1 MNFSACGREPCL
13 LGRWAT
19 VPSVAP
25 SRAPSA
31 TAGRGLPTLLA
42 LLTLG
47 IGLGLLALAVD
58 PGVVPDA
65 VTISEDWV
73 RWPIGVVGA
82 LHAALGVRALVR
94 LYGGRWGEQG
104 TRPATAAE
112 RRRLVVLSV
121 FDDLTGTA
129 LVVLGLLGGAGDV
142 IRLESWAV
150 PVAIVSGA
158 LLSLLGVGLLVL
170 GLRSPPGELP
180 PGVTGTSW
188 RRPG

>member
-1 MNFSACGREPCL
+1 MGDGCRHVRGS
-13 LGRWAT
+13 
-19 VPSVAP
+19 VP
-25 SRAPSA
+25 RARP
-31 TAGRGLPTLLA
+31 AGRGLPTLLA

-47 IGLGLLALAVD
+47 VGLGLLALAVD

-94 LYGGRWGEQG
+94 LFGGRWGEQG
-104 TRPATAAE
+104 ARPATAAD
-112 RRRLVVLSV
+112 RRRLVVISV

-158 LLSLLGVGLLVL
+158 LLSLLGLGLLVL
-170 GLRSPPGELP
+170 GLRPQPGELP
-180 PGVTGTSW
+180 PGVAGTSW